1 MDMQHKQIGLTSD
14 AVAKRVEE
22 GKVNRKT
29 DPPTKTVGQIVFSH
43 IFTLFNL
50 INLALAVLLLAV
62 GSYRNLLFMGV
73 VISNTVIG
81 IFQEMRA
88 KKTMDRLSLLAAP
101 HVAVLRDGAH
111 TNVAV
116 EELVLDDAMC
126 LENGNQIAAD
136 AIVAEGEIEVNEA
149 LLTGEA
155 DAIAKRPGDHL
166 RSGSFVV
173 SGSCV
178 ATVEHVG
185 ADNYVAQLTEKAK
198 RMEKPHS
205 MLMQAIGLIVKI
217 VGVIILPIG
226 ILMFCKQY
234 FSLDRT
240 FAESVVS
247 MASSAIG
254 MIPEGLVLL
263 TSISL
268 AVGIIKLA
276 MHKTLVQEMYSIE
289 SLARVDVLCLDKTGT
304 ITEGCMKVE
313 EIVPLRDTPYS
324 PEEVL
329 AALARA
335 CDDHNPT
342 ADALRARFAQPP
354 DWSATEIVPFSSA
367 RKYSA
372 AAFARQGTFALGAP
386 QMLLPDRG
394 EALRSRIEPYTGLGK
409 RVLLLCGVQRI
420 GADKSVSGC
429 EPLALVVLSDKV
441 REDAAETLAYFAQ
454 QGVTLKV
461 ISGDHHRT
469 VASVAAEAGLAGA
482 ERSIDLD
489 GLSDQEVTAA
499 CEDYT
504 VFGRVSPQQ
513 KCLLIDALKARG
525 HVVAM
530 TGDGVNDVLALKNAD
545 CSIAMAAGSDAARHV
560 SQLVLL
566 DSNFASLPK
575 VVAEGRR
582 VINNTR
588 RAASLYLVKTVYST
602 LLALLF
608 LFLDLSY
615 PFAPIQ
621 MTLIGALTVGIP
633 SFFLA
638 LEPNNERV
646 PRDFMGY
653 VLSHTVPGAL
663 TIVLAVLG
671 VMFVS
676 EFTAVSH
683 AELSTMSA
691 FATGFVSFLILYGV
705 CQPFDAKRIAL
716 FSVMFA
722 AFVLCVICFGGLFL
736 YVPLSPLLLLLL
748 IGVCVLSIPTLA
760 LLAKGVLAL
769 YRRLKKD

>member
-1 MDMQHKQIGLTSD
+1 M
-14 AVAKRVEE
+14 
-22 GKVNRKT
+22 
-29 DPPTKTVGQIVFSH
+29 
-43 IFTLFNL
+43 
-50 INLALAVLLLAV
+50 
-62 GSYRNLLFMGV
+62 
-73 VISNTVIG
+73 
-81 IFQEMRA
+81 
-88 KKTMDRLSLLAAP
+88 
-101 HVAVLRDGAH
+101 
-111 TNVAV
+111 
-116 EELVLDDAMC
+116 
-126 LENGNQIAAD
+126 
-136 AIVAEGEIEVNEA
+136 
-149 LLTGEA
+149 
-155 DAIAKRPGDHL
+155 
-166 RSGSFVV
+166 
-173 SGSCV
+173 
-178 ATVEHVG
+178 
-185 ADNYVAQLTEKAK
+185 
-198 RMEKPHS
+198 
-205 MLMQAIGLIVKI
+205 
-217 VGVIILPIG
+217 
-226 ILMFCKQY
+226 
-234 FSLDRT
+234 
-240 FAESVVS
+240 
-247 MASSAIG
+247 
-254 MIPEGLVLL
+254 
-263 TSISL
+263 
-268 AVGIIKLA
+268 
-276 MHKTLVQEMYSIE
+276 
-289 SLARVDVLCLDKTGT
+289 
-304 ITEGCMKVE
+304 
-313 EIVPLRDTPYS
+313 
-324 PEEVL
+324 
-329 AALARA
+329 
-335 CDDHNPT
+335 
-342 ADALRARFAQPP
+342 
-354 DWSATEIVPFSSA
+354 
-367 RKYSA
+367 
-372 AAFARQGTFALGAP
+372 
-386 QMLLPDRG
+386 
-394 EALRSRIEPYTGLGK
+394 
-409 RVLLLCGVQRI
+409 
-420 GADKSVSGC
+420 
-429 EPLALVVLSDKV
+429 
-441 REDAAETLAYFAQ
+441 
-454 QGVTLKV
+454 
-461 ISGDHHRT
+461 
-469 VASVAAEAGLAGA
+469 AAEAGLAGA